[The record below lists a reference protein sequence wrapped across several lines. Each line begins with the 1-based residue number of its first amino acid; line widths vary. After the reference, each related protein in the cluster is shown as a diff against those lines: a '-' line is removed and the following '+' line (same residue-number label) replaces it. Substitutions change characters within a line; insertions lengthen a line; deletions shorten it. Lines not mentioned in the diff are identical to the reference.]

1 MAISYFEDKYSF
13 QDYMFERNQKE
24 SKEKGNKSAQGQ
36 GGDVKASS
44 MLEKDSGEE
53 NSDEDD
59 DEEEEEEAAIN
70 WNRGEA
76 ELMYTETRSTLHAI
90 YDQEQKMDQD

>member
-1 MAISYFEDKYSF
+1 
-13 QDYMFERNQKE
+13 
-24 SKEKGNKSAQGQ
+24 
-36 GGDVKASS
+36 

-76 ELMYTETRSTLHAI
+76 ELMYTETRGTLHAI

>member
-1 MAISYFEDKYSF
+1 
-13 QDYMFERNQKE
+13 
-24 SKEKGNKSAQGQ
+24 
-36 GGDVKASS
+36 